1 MWDCNSNCNRPMPHS
16 LTIVAD
22 ENIPWVEEAFGSLGS
37 VTTCSGRAITQ
48 ALVQTADVLLVRSV
62 TRVDA
67 ALLAGSRV
75 QFVGSATIG
84 TDHIDHAY
92 LADQGI
98 AFAHAPG
105 SNADSVVEY
114 VLSALLHLAV
124 THNEPLRGKTVG
136 LVGCGNIGGRLAQR
150 LPALGLRVLPNDP
163 PLAAQT
169 GSHDFVE
176 LDHVLAEADI
186 ISLHVPLTR
195 TGPHAT
201 YHLFD
206 EAVLQR
212 LLPNTWLLNTC
223 RGPVV
228 DNAALLHHIK
238 AGRLDAT
245 VLDVWET
252 EPDLSMP
259 LLERVDL
266 GTPHIAGYSYDGKV
280 TGTAMLYEA
289 LLAYLKRPSTWN
301 PETIYAPA
309 PEDQLALEAPSSTLP
324 EHAWLHHLT
333 QQMYPIAEDDQR
345 LRHLFLLPEAERGA
359 YFTHLRKTY
368 PRRRIFSLHYIP
380 AAEVP
385 KAYREAVRQGLGIG
399 YTF

>member
-1 MWDCNSNCNRPMPHS
+1 MSQP

-37 VTTCSGRAITQ
+37 VTTCSGRVMTPT
-48 ALVQTADVLLVRSV
+48 LVQTADVVLVRSV
-62 TRVDA
+62 TQIDA
-67 ALLAGSRV
+67 TLLAGSRV

-92 LADQGI
+92 LAEQGI

-114 VLSALLHLAV
+114 VVSALLHLAISR
-124 THNEPLRGKTVG
+124 NEPLRGKTIG

-150 LPALGLRVLPNDP
+150 LPAFGLRVLQNDP

-169 GSHDFVE
+169 GSHDFVG

-206 EAVLQR
+206 ETILQR
-212 LLPNTWLLNTC
+212 LSPNTWLLNTC

-228 DNAALLHHIK
+228 DNAALLHQIK

-252 EPDLSMP
+252 EPNLSTA

-289 LLAYLKRPSTWN
+289 LLTHLKRPSTWN
-301 PETIYAPA
+301 PETIYAPT
-309 PEDQLALEAPSSTLP
+309 PEDQLTLEPPAPTLP
-324 EHAWLHHLT
+324 EHAWLHYLT
-333 QQMYPIAEDDQR
+333 QQMYPIAEDDLR
-345 LRHLFLLPEAERGA
+345 LRHLFALPDAEQGV

-368 PRRRIFSLHYIP
+368 PRRRTFGLHHIP

-385 KAYREAVRQGLGIG
+385 KAYREAVRQGLGIE

>member
-1 MWDCNSNCNRPMPHS
+1 MPHP

-48 ALVQTADVLLVRSV
+48 ALVPTADVLLVRSV

-84 TDHIDHAY
+84 TDHIDHAH
-92 LADQGI
+92 LAEHGI

-150 LPALGLRVLPNDP
+150 LPALGLHVLRNDP

-176 LDHVLAEADI
+176 LDQVLAAADI

-212 LLPNTWLLNTC
+212 LSPNTWLLNTC

-228 DNAALLHHIK
+228 DNAALLQHIK
-238 AGRLDAT
+238 AGRLAAT

-252 EPDLSMP
+252 EPDLSTP
-259 LLERVDL
+259 LLGCVDL

-280 TGTAMLYEA
+280 TGTVMLYEA
-289 LLAYLKRPSTWN
+289 LLAHLQHPSMWN
-301 PETIYAPA
+301 SETIYAPT
-309 PEDQLALEAPSSTLP
+309 PEDELALEPPSPTLS

-333 QQMYPIAEDDQR
+333 QQMYSIAEDDGQ
-345 LRHLFLLPEAERGA
+345 LRHILTRSEAERGA

-368 PRRRIFSLHYIP
+368 PRRRAFGFHHIP

-385 KAYREAVRQGLGIG
+385 KAYRKAVQEGFGIQLSNIS
-399 YTF
+399 